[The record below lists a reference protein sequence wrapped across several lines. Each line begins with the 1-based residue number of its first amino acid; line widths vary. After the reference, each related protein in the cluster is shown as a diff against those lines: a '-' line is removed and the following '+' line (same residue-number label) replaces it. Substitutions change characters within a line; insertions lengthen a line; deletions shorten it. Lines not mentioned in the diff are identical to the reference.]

1 MMYYGKIG
9 SLEREVSRIM
19 VGTAAEPFLSGGDA
33 CDILDRMF
41 SLGINTI
48 DTARNY
54 GLAERS
60 VGDWMEK
67 RGNRAD
73 VVILSKCAHPDENS
87 PRRVSEKDIREDFE
101 VSSGYLR
108 TDYIDIYLLHRDDTS
123 VPAGEVIEIMNALH
137 EEGKIGVFGA
147 SNWTMERITEANEYA
162 EKHGLIPFT
171 VSSPNYCLAH
181 QVTDMWGGGVTITGP
196 ENADVR
202 EWYRS
207 AGMPIVAHSPLA
219 RGFLTGRVKSG
230 DPKSAEVLDNFAK
243 AGFLCDENLERL
255 RRSEIM
261 AEKKNCTVAQ
271 LSLAW
276 IFSSPLDVYTAISTS
291 NKARME
297 QNIAA
302 LDIRLTPAERDYLD
316 LVTDLEP

>member
-1 MMYYGKIG
+1 MYYGKIG
-9 SLEREVSRIM
+9 DLDRKVSRIM

-33 CDILDRMF
+33 CDILDSMF

-67 RGNRAD
+67 RGNRND

-87 PRRVSEKDIREDFE
+87 PRRVSEKDIREDFD
-101 VSSGYLR
+101 VSARYLR
-108 TDYIDIYLLHRDDTS
+108 TDFIDIYLLHRDDTS
-123 VPAGEVIEIMNALH
+123 VPAGEVIDIMNALH

-147 SNWTMERITEANEYA
+147 SNWSVERITEANEYA
-162 EKHGLIPFT
+162 ERHGLIPFT

-196 ENADVR
+196 ENKGVR
-202 EWYRS
+202 DWYLS

-219 RGFLTGRVKSG
+219 RGFLTGRVRSG
-230 DPKSAEVLDNFAK
+230 DPHSAEVLDNFAE
-243 AGFLCDENLERL
+243 AGFLCDENFERL
-255 RRSEIM
+255 RRCEIM

-302 LDIRLTPAERDYLD
+302 LDIRLTPEERDYLD
-316 LVTDLEP
+316 LVTDREP

>member
-1 MMYYGKIG
+1 MYYGKIKG
-9 SLEREVSRIM
+9 LDRKVSRIM

-33 CDILDRMF
+33 CQILDDAF

-67 RGNRAD
+67 RGNRDD
-73 VVILSKCAHPDENS
+73 VVILSKCAHPDDYS
-87 PRRVSEKDIREDFE
+87 PRRVSEKDIREDFN

-108 TDYIDIYLLHRDDTS
+108 TDHIDIFLLHRDDPS
-123 VPAGEVIEIMNALH
+123 VPAGKVIEIMNALH
-137 EEGKIGVFGA
+137 EEGKIGIFGA
-147 SNWTMERITEANEYA
+147 SNWSVERILEANTYA
-162 EKHGLIPFT
+162 EEHGLIPFT

-196 ENADVR
+196 ENKDVR
-202 EWYRS
+202 DWYAS
-207 AGMPIVAHSPLA
+207 EGMPIVAHSPLA

-230 DPKSAEVLDNFAK
+230 DRQSASVLDSFAE
-243 AGFLCDENLERL
+243 AGFLCDENIERL
-255 RRSEIM
+255 RRCELM

-276 IFSSPLDVYTAISTS
+276 IFSSPMEVYTAISS
-291 NKARME
+291 SSKARME
-297 QNIAA
+297 QNVSA
-302 LDIRLTPAERDYLD
+302 LDIILTSQERDYLD
-316 LVTDLEP
+316 LVTDVMP